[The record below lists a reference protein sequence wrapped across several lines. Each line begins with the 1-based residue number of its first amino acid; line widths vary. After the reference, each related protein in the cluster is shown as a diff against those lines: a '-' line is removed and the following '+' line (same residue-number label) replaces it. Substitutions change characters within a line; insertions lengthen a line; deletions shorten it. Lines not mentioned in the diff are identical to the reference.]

1 MMSSNLKYRL
11 YTSLFL
17 FLLIYLIFKFNFFLV
32 YSLIVLGVFAAIEF
46 FNISKKIFVNKLI
59 RILLNIF
66 FILFIFIFCN
76 LFFILNNVVQ
86 FKILLISLLF
96 GCIASDV
103 GGYVIGKTF
112 KGPKLTKISPNK
124 TISGSVG
131 SFFVTYVTLSS
142 IYYYFLNY
150 HSYKILLIS
159 FFITL
164 GCQLGD
170 LFFSLLKRKAK
181 IKDTGNIFPGHGGV
195 LDRLDSIFFGLPIGF
210 ISLIIFLK

>member
-17 FLLIYLIFKFNFFLV
+17 FLLIYLMFKFNFFLV

-59 RILLNIF
+59 KILSNIF

-103 GGYVIGKTF
+103 GGYAIGKTF

-159 FFITL
+159 FSITL

-170 LFFSLLKRKAK
+170 LFFSFLKRKAK

>member
-46 FNISKKIFVNKLI
+46 CNISKKIFVNKLI
-59 RILLNIF
+59 RIVSNIF

-112 KGPKLTKISPNK
+112 KGPKLSKISPNK

-131 SFFVTYVTLSS
+131 SFFVTYATLSS

>member
-17 FLLIYLIFKFNFFLV
+17 FLLIYLMFKFNFFLV

-59 RILLNIF
+59 KILSNIF

-103 GGYVIGKTF
+103 GGYTIGKTF

-159 FFITL
+159 FSITL

-170 LFFSLLKRKAK
+170 LFFSFLKRKAK

>member
-1 MMSSNLKYRL
+1 MSSNLKYRL

>member
-112 KGPKLTKISPNK
+112 KGPKLSKISPNK

>member
-17 FLLIYLIFKFNFFLV
+17 FLLIYLIFKFNFFLI

-59 RILLNIF
+59 RILSNIS

-76 LFFILNNVVQ
+76 LFFILNNIVQ
-86 FKILLISLLF
+86 FKILLVSLLF
-96 GCIASDV
+96 GCIASDL
-103 GGYVIGKTF
+103 GGYIIGKTF

-131 SFFVTYVTLSS
+131 SFFVTYATLSS

>member
-17 FLLIYLIFKFNFFLV
+17 FLLIYLIFKFNFFLI

-59 RILLNIF
+59 RIVSNIF

-86 FKILLISLLF
+86 SKILLISLLF

-112 KGPKLTKISPNK
+112 KGPKLSKISPNK

>member
-59 RILLNIF
+59 RILSNIF

-103 GGYVIGKTF
+103 GGYIIGKTF